1 MRSVRLGSLLAL
13 LCISPL
19 ASVVGISPDGVD
31 AAVVV
36 EAGERQL
43 VENVVASELAGGEY
57 IMAGQQLTSPSG
69 RYIAKMQGDGNFCIY
84 LDETIYQFC
93 TAMDG
98 GYKVTDK
105 SADYKVTMQ
114 RDGNLVVSN
123 NKKWVW
129 GSVQSAGYKPTKD
142 GAWRAVLQDDGI
154 LTVYNVDTV
163 HFRSTPGALEDSE
176 GDSRRRRLSLRG
188 SNPESLLQMGV
199 ENTDVAAGRE
209 LAASTPAAS
218 GSSSTG
224 PLPGETALHAAARKG
239 NAGPVRQLLASG
251 SVKVDAAASDGST
264 AMHVAAQYGRVDVL
278 QVRMCG
284 VIC

>member
-1 MRSVRLGSLLAL
+1 MRCMRLGSLLAL
-13 LCISPL
+13 LCASPL
-19 ASVVGISPDGVD
+19 VGVVGISPDSVGT
-31 AAVVV
+31 ALVV

-43 VENVVASELAGGEY
+43 VENAVSSELAGGEY
-57 IMAGQQLTSPSG
+57 IVAGQQLTSPSG
-69 RYIAKMQGDGNFCIY
+69 RYIAKMQGDGNFCVY

-98 GYKVTDK
+98 GYKVTEK

-129 GSVQSAGYKPTKD
+129 GSVQSAGYKPTKE

-163 HFRSTPGALEDSE
+163 HFRSTPGAIENSEEDSQ
-176 GDSRRRRLSLRG
+176 RRRLSLRG
-188 SNPESLLQMGV
+188 SNPEASLESKGV
-199 ENTDVAAGRE
+199 DDVDVAAGRE
-209 LAASTPAAS
+209 LASTMESAA
-218 GSSSTG
+218 GSSSPG

-278 QVRMCG
+278 QVR
-284 VIC
+284 V